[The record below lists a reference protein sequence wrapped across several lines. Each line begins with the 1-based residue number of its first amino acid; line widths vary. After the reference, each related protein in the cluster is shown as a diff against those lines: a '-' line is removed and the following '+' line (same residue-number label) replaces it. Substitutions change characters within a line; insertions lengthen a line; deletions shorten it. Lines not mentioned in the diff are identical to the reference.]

1 MTSGSVVL
9 NFPGIHPCKTF
20 SNLEDSMKAFFLF
33 TLFIVSQSV
42 FAQKDGF
49 EAIKIGKNFYDKSI
63 TDDYDVDF
71 RSTDSLIFRLQGKLP
86 KFLCEEAVD
95 YLDVEIG
102 TDSIIK
108 RVNLYTVG
116 KTYPDKNTFINNYQK
131 ISECVVHLLG
141 KPHYLDNGRNNRDKM
156 KTAGWKFPELQTVF
170 VIYTYDVPMQINNVR
185 KLFKMVWRVYDPKE
199 SKTSW

>member
-1 MTSGSVVL
+1 M
-9 NFPGIHPCKTF
+9 
-20 SNLEDSMKAFFLF
+20 
-33 TLFIVSQSV
+33 VSQSV

-63 TDDYDVDF
+63 SDDYNVDF

-102 TDSIIK
+102 ADSIIK

-116 KTYPDKNTFINNYQK
+116 KTYPDKNTFINNYRK
-131 ISECVVHLLG
+131 ISDCIVHLLG
-141 KPHYLDNGRNNRDKM
+141 KPDYLDNGRNNRDKM
-156 KTAGWKFPELQTVF
+156 KTAGWKFPELQTLF

-199 SKTSW
+199 STSW